1 MRDTITEENEKEI
14 TEAIGQAEANTSG
27 EIRVHIENFCP
38 HNPLDRAVEVFAA
51 LHMHQTKQRNGVLFY
66 VALKSHKFAVIG
78 DAGINAVVP
87 ENFWD
92 EIKTNVLAAFKN
104 GDYASGLVK
113 GILMAGEQLRT
124 FFPHDTATDTNELH
138 NDISFGPTDESGPV
152 PK

>member
-27 EIRVHIENFCP
+27 EIRVHIENYCP

-51 LHMHQTKQRNGVLFY
+51 LHMHQTLLRNGVLFY

-78 DAGINAVVP
+78 DAGINAAVP
-87 ENFWD
+87 DNFWD

-104 GDYASGLVK
+104 GDYAAGLVK

-124 FFPHDTATDTNELH
+124 YFPHAGEADTNELK
-138 NDISFGPTDESGPV
+138 NDISFGSEEKGPQ
-152 PK
+152 PQ